1 MNREELVGLCD
12 RQVKLVRAEYSFS
25 QEKMALMLGLS
36 KKTLV
41 EIEKGR
47 SSLGWTGSVAFCTIF
62 AGSGVVQGA
71 LGGNP
76 AELILDLAFQG
87 SEPRYPQT
95 LGGRIWWQTVMENG
109 VCRIQQNIISQHY
122 RLLTMDGRR
131 IASSFDLEDL
141 TGLFHDAA
149 AEEKREEKE

>member
-1 MNREELVGLCD
+1 
-12 RQVKLVRAEYSFS
+12 
-25 QEKMALMLGLS
+25 
-36 KKTLV
+36 
-41 EIEKGR
+41 
-47 SSLGWTGSVAFCTIF
+47 
-62 AGSGVVQGA
+62 
-71 LGGNP
+71 
-76 AELILDLAFQG
+76 
-87 SEPRYPQT
+87 
-95 LGGRIWWQTVMENG
+95 MENG